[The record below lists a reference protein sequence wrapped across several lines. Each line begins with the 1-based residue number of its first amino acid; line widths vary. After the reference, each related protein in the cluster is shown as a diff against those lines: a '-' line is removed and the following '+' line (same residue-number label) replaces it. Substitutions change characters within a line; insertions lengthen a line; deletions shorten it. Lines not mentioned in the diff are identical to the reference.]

1 MIGNQNQHLILKI
14 LKTLIK
20 IQCSI
25 NLNLENLRKKRKNN
39 TKNTSLEK
47 TQTSTNKIEEHMQGQ
62 ICLVPDGKHGGI

>member
-1 MIGNQNQHLILKI
+1 MIGNQNQHQILKI

-20 IQCSI
+20 IQCLI

-47 TQTSTNKIEEHMQGQ
+47 IQTSTNKIEEHMQGQ
-62 ICLVPDGKHGGI
+62 ICLVLDGKHGGI